1 MWKDFARFIFH
12 IAFLLILSGAL
23 ITHLTE
29 ESGTIRLRTDETT
42 AAFVPTGNG
51 ARVSPLPFAIKLDT
65 FRIVNYPGTDS
76 PADYVSHVTLSDK
89 RGNRKGK
96 ISMNNILKH
105 NGYRIFQQSY
115 DPDGQGSLLLVSHDP
130 WGTSVTYAGYIFLII
145 GMIALLFSPKS
156 TFRITLKR
164 GKWKS
169 WIVILFIT
177 PCAFQKAD
185 ATPKTLSSADA
196 EAFGNILVQF
206 NGRITSI
213 ESIAIDFT
221 RKIYGCD
228 HYGNFTSTQFMAGFL
243 LSREDWNLEPAI
255 KLKGEREKEIIGTDK
270 RFVSIVDFYTN
281 EGNYKPREVY
291 EKARGLSLNSPEI
304 KTLRKLDEK
313 MELILSLQNRDLL
326 KIFPSV
332 SERGPRLV
340 SFQEFQDSH
349 GTDSLLQFLP
359 ELYERYS
366 KNIPCDDLIQAFIKE
381 QKEILGQ
388 AVPSESTLSTEKLY
402 IRTNHLPW
410 CCHLTL
416 FTGLCLF
423 LAMFFKKKKLQ
434 EFGLKTGNAVLFFC
448 TLYLTFLIILRCII
462 SGRPPLSNGHETLLC
477 IAWISQIFT
486 LFLSRKVKIIIP
498 LGLIASGFALL
509 TATLGESNPQITAL
523 MPVLNS
529 PILSIHVSLMMVA
542 YALLLLVTLSSLSAL
557 IFQRLPSG
565 KERLE
570 IHKDLNLIILY
581 PALFF
586 LTAGIFTGAVWANIS
601 WGSYW
606 SWDPK
611 ETWALISLLVYSFI
625 FHGKSLPILNK
636 PIVFHLYLIGAFFF
650 ILITY
655 FGVNYFFGGMH
666 SYGG

>member
-12 IAFLLILSGAL
+12 VAFLLVLSGAL

-29 ESGTIRLRTDETT
+29 ESGTIRLRTHETT
-42 AAFVPTGNG
+42 EAFVPTGNE
-51 ARVSPLPFAIKLDT
+51 ARVSPLPFSIRLDT

-89 RGNRKGK
+89 RGNWKEQ
-96 ISMNNILKH
+96 ISMNDILKH

-115 DPDGQGSLLLVSHDP
+115 DPDGQGTLLLVSHDP
-130 WGTSVTYAGYIFLII
+130 WGTFVSYAGYIFLLI
-145 GMIALLFSPKS
+145 GMIALLFSPRS
-156 TFRITLKR
+156 TFRTTLKK

-169 WIVILFIT
+169 WIILLLMI
-177 PCAFQKAD
+177 PNAFQKAD
-185 ATPKTLSSADA
+185 ASPKTISPA
-196 EAFGNILVQF
+196 EAETFGDILVQY
-206 NGRITSI
+206 NGRITSM
-213 ESIAIDFT
+213 ESLATDFT
-221 RKIYGCD
+221 RKIYGSD
-228 HYGNFTSTQFMAGFL
+228 RYGIFTSTQFMAGFL

-255 KLKGEREKEIIGTDK
+255 KLKGEREKGIIGTDK

-281 EGNYKPREVY
+281 EGNYKPGEAY

-304 KTLRKLDEK
+304 KTLRELDEK
-313 MELILSLQNRDLL
+313 MELILSLQNRELL
-326 KIFPSV
+326 KIFPFAS
-332 SERGPRLV
+332 GGNARLV
-340 SFQEFQDSH
+340 SFQELQDSH
-349 GTDSLLQFLP
+349 DADSLLQFLP

-366 KNIPCDDLIQAFIKE
+366 KNIPCDDLIQTFVKT
-381 QKEILGQ
+381 QKERLGQ
-388 AVPSESTLSTEKLY
+388 AAPSESTLTAEKFY
-402 IRTNHLPW
+402 IRSNHLPW

-416 FTGLCLF
+416 SAGLCLF
-423 LAMFFKKKKLQ
+423 L
-434 EFGLKTGNAVLFFC
+434 VLFFKRGKRMERGFKIGHVILSLC
-448 TLYLTFLIILRCII
+448 TLHLTILIILRSVI
-462 SGRPPLSNGHETLLC
+462 SGRLPLSNGHETLLC
-477 IAWISQIFT
+477 IAWVSQIFT
-486 LFLSRKVKIIIP
+486 LFFSRKAKIILP

-529 PILSIHVSLMMVA
+529 PILSIHVSLMMIA
-542 YALLLLVTLSSLSAL
+542 YALLLIVTLSSLFAL
-557 IFQRLPSG
+557 ILHY
-565 KERLE
+565 KTKKNERLE
-570 IHKDLNLIILY
+570 IHQDLNIIILY
-581 PALFF
+581 PAVFC

-611 ETWALISLLVYSFI
+611 ETWALISLLAYSFI

-636 PIVFHLYLIGAFFF
+636 PTLFHLYLVGAFLF